1 MRDQRVEN
9 LAKILVRYSTK
20 VEKGESVVI
29 GGASSAEPLLLAIYE
44 ETLRAGANPIVQMA
58 PEAGSMRAC
67 ASTNAALPRPSVAS
81 SLRASATS
89 AKT

>member
-1 MRDQRVEN
+1 MPSPNVC
-9 LAKILVRYSTK
+9 
-20 VEKGESVVI
+20 VI
-29 GGASSAEPLLLAIYE
+29 MEP
-44 ETLRAGANPIVQMA
+44 TPANIADVPPTIVQMA